1 MSDNNMNIKNLF
13 STQGKKDILWKKNEV
28 KLKKWFKSNL
38 ILLRTMDENSSDFDN
53 DYKDRAFYRLMVG
66 YYGVGYGNGFS
77 SGLAS
82 NNASVGNIKTTL
94 DHWAGMTE
102 VGRYV
107 HEVFKKSEYNID
119 WMLNEWLY
127 DNLHLWA
134 TIKVTKEEHKK
145 ENIIRNNHSLEEKN
159 ELKHYIN
166 FSGLK

>member
-1 MSDNNMNIKNLF
+1 MNIKNLF

-82 NNASVGNIKTTL
+82 NNASGGNIKATL